1 MNSVFIT
8 SFSDSVTNG
17 VVLYGIEYTMP
28 GGKCGAWA
36 SITCLICLATSSAL
50 ASGCRKIP
58 ISAAGMSSFGAA
70 DRVVGGGELDAGD
83 VLEAH
88 HLAVAGFAD
97 DDVLEFGG
105 AGQTALDE
113 HRVLHLLPL
122 GNGRQAEAA
131 GGRDDVLLADD
142 AGDVGCGDAEPR
154 HALRVEPD
162 AHAVV
167 ARAEDANLPDA
178 GHPAQRVV
186 QVEQRVV
193 AQEYG
198 VVACAPAT

>member
-1 MNSVFIT
+1 
-8 SFSDSVTNG
+8 
-17 VVLYGIEYTMP
+17 
-28 GGKCGAWA
+28 
-36 SITCLICLATSSAL
+36 
-50 ASGCRKIP
+50 
-58 ISAAGMSSFGAA
+58 MSSFGAA

-88 HLAVAGFAD
+88 HLAVAGFPD

-105 AGQTALDE
+105 GGETALDE

-122 GNGRQAEAA
+122 RNGRQAEAA
-131 GGRDDVLLADD
+131 GGRDDVLLAYD
-142 AGDVGCGDAEPR
+142 AGDVGGGDAEPG

-167 ARAEDANLPDA
+167 AGAEDANLSDA

-198 VVACAPAT
+198 VVAALGDVSAITSRKSVVDLRTVMPLRMTSAGSWLCAIATRF